1 MSPDKVG
8 RYKIK
13 SELGRGGMAT
23 VYRAY
28 DPSFDRE
35 VAVKVLPREMVHNLV
50 FRARFKRELKLI
62 ASLEHPA
69 IVPVYDVG
77 EEEDG
82 RQYFVMRYMGGASL
96 SDWIKKGVLSL
107 QDTAIIIERLASALD
122 YAHSKGIVHRDIK
135 PDNVLFDETNHPYLT
150 DFGIAKLTESAVSA
164 TAGGSMGT
172 PAYVSPEQAQG
183 AKVDSRADIYGMGVM
198 LYEMLTGKKPYD
210 ADSPM
215 SVAVRHITEP
225 IPDIL
230 QDRPELPIDVDTV
243 IRTAMAKDKED
254 RYPTAAD
261 MARALSRTAF
271 GDNRITPVN
280 STVRNK
286 PNNSSR
292 SRRRTLIIAGAGLLI
307 AIAGA
312 FALTRQMPFLS
323 AVDATPAAVRT
334 SIPSTVTFTPK
345 PAFTE
350 TATAIETAETPTV
363 APPPGNVDKIA
374 FISGNQIYLMNADGT
389 DLIQI
394 RTDNSAKSNL
404 HWMADGRL
412 VYVSRNCANILDV
425 ETRNIEEIA
434 CFDSNEILEGFRVSP
449 DGKWMAITI
458 QRTLNI
464 LPFDPD
470 LLDGVE
476 TRFGLAL
483 LRENCFYNQY
493 AFREVLWSKDGTQ
506 LAARVVDT
514 ERVSSDQIFLLDLDI
529 SNCDTTGPVRLDVIP
544 GLHIDFDSASTKRIG
559 SFDWNRDNLF
569 LLNDSIRNDGFGDLY
584 IYNSD
589 TEMSEKINPIDGVC
603 CYRDARWSP
612 DGRYILFVF
621 QRFDS
626 NDVGLYFVPLS
637 DWENGEP
644 LTPIELPGEFIT
656 QRDKPQPALRP
667 TQ

>member
-77 EEEDG
+77 EEDDG
-82 RQYFVMRYMGGASL
+82 RQYFVMRYMGGDSL

-164 TAGGSMGT
+164 TGGGSMGT

-225 IPDIL
+225 VPDIL

-261 MARALSRTAF
+261 MARALSRAAF
-271 GDNRITPVN
+271 GDNRTTPVN
-280 STVRNK
+280 STVLNK

-323 AVDATPAAVRT
+323 ALDATPAAVRT

-404 HWMADGRL
+404 HWM
-412 VYVSRNCANILDV
+412 
-425 ETRNIEEIA
+425 
-434 CFDSNEILEGFRVSP
+434 
-449 DGKWMAITI
+449 
-458 QRTLNI
+458 
-464 LPFDPD
+464 
-470 LLDGVE
+470 
-476 TRFGLAL
+476 
-483 LRENCFYNQY
+483 
-493 AFREVLWSKDGTQ
+493 
-506 LAARVVDT
+506 
-514 ERVSSDQIFLLDLDI
+514 
-529 SNCDTTGPVRLDVIP
+529 
-544 GLHIDFDSASTKRIG
+544 
-559 SFDWNRDNLF
+559 
-569 LLNDSIRNDGFGDLY
+569 
-584 IYNSD
+584 
-589 TEMSEKINPIDGVC
+589 
-603 CYRDARWSP
+603 
-612 DGRYILFVF
+612 
-621 QRFDS
+621 
-626 NDVGLYFVPLS
+626 
-637 DWENGEP
+637 
-644 LTPIELPGEFIT
+644 
-656 QRDKPQPALRP
+656 
-667 TQ
+667 